1 MLYIE
6 FVKKSFQN
14 IKKYP
19 VLLLPETI
27 LFFTTYFLTLALYK
41 FSGLAEFA
49 KAAMIAGQKIDI
61 TSFITDFAQGY
72 MGQII
77 WSFAAFVFLTFIIGA
92 GTEAIKFRMVKKA
105 INKEHVSIKD
115 LFGGRWKDFWRIV
128 AMKMIIYLIAL
139 AIFLTLMLFASF
151 ILSFSNGL
159 SSIIAWVA
167 IGIGLA
173 VFVIL
178 SLGLLFRYALLFI
191 EEQNAATTIRWSFHY
206 FRKHTKNVIIS
217 WFIIMGMALIFTFA
231 SAVITVIFTSF
242 REMISASTAIYLIS
256 FLGTVAAFGIRL
268 IYNVWSSLFL
278 FEAYNKSRIIL

>member
-1 MLYIE
+1 MHYME

-19 VLLLPETI
+19 VLLLPETV
-27 LFFTTYFLTLALYK
+27 LFFATYFLTLALYR

-49 KAAMIAGQKIDI
+49 KAALVAGQKIDI
-61 TSFITDFAQGY
+61 ASFIGDFAQGY

-92 GTEAIKFRMVKKA
+92 GTEAIKFRMVKKV
-105 INKEHVSIKD
+105 IFREHISIRD

-128 AMKMIIYLIAL
+128 AMKMIIYLIAM
-139 AIFLTLMLFASF
+139 AIFLSLMLLASF
-151 ILSFSNGL
+151 VLSFSNGL
-159 SSIIAWVA
+159 SSLIAWVA
-167 IGIGLA
+167 IGIGIA

-191 EEQNAATTIRWSFHY
+191 EEQNAATTVRWSFHY
-206 FRKHTKNVIIS
+206 FRTHNKIVLAS
-217 WFIIMGMALIFTFA
+217 WLITMGIALLFTFA
-231 SAVITVIFTSF
+231 SAIATVIFTSF
-242 REMISASTAIYLIS
+242 RGMVAVPTAIYFIS

-278 FEAYNKSRIIL
+278 FEVYNKNEIVL